1 MKTQKKPNIFV
12 ISQILD
18 KTTFILTGESV
29 GTLSIGDN
37 LSILAKGQ
45 KIQKSDISVYV
56 VKGELEVIEVTGP
69 YTIARPPELTKK
81 EPLGIAGLMTSVSGS
96 QYKTVYYRP
105 ELNVPEDEERGNP
118 KKQPV
123 KTGDIVILKKDFRIF
138 VDSFMDKGKSDK
150 EEGQSEN

>member
-18 KTTFILTGESV
+18 KTTIILTGESI
-29 GTLSIGDN
+29 GTLSIGDE

-56 VKGELEVIEVTGP
+56 VKGELEVIAVTGA

-81 EPLGIAGLMTSVSGS
+81 EPIGMASLMTSVRDSG
-96 QYKTVYYRP
+96 YKTVYYRP
-105 ELNVPEDEERGNP
+105 ELNVLEDEERGNP
-118 KKQPV
+118 KRQPI
-123 KTGDIVILKKDFRIF
+123 KTGDIVILEKDFRIF

-150 EEGQSEN
+150 EDEQSGK